1 MNLHLKEAALAVFL
15 LPAALLLTVT
25 ISCSKKTMPTR
36 TQGALGTVCS
46 INAFDDASE
55 GLYDELF
62 ARLNEIDERFSA
74 TRRDSDISRVNAQAG
89 IKAVAVH
96 RDVYYVVQTALN
108 FAQKTDGAFDP
119 TVGPLV
125 KLWGINTA
133 DARVPS
139 QEEIDAV
146 LPLVDWRMV
155 QMDPGDGETSKK
167 IFLLQKG
174 MSLDLGGIAK
184 GYAADEMARILGEH
198 GVGQAIVNL
207 GGNVYAYGSKKDGSN
222 WRVAV
227 KNPQEPLGK
236 EALAINFAQ
245 SNSVVTSGA
254 YERFFEKDGVRYH
267 HIINPKT
274 GYPEQNNIGS
284 VTIVSRSS
292 IQADA
297 LSTAAYILGPTEYFK
312 IERTAALFI
321 LGDKSIKASL
331 QLAGNVEVLDGS
343 FSNIVFR

>member
-1 MNLHLKEAALAVFL
+1 MKLNFKEVSFFATVLFAAV
-15 LPAALLLTVT
+15 AAF
-25 ISCSKKTMPTR
+25 SCSKKTIPTR
-36 TQGALGTVCS
+36 TQSALGTICS

-55 GLYDELF
+55 DLYDELF
-62 ARLNEIDERFSA
+62 NRLNEIDDRFSA
-74 TRRDSDISRVNAQAG
+74 KKRDSDVSRVNAQAG

-108 FAQKTDGAFDP
+108 FAEKTKGAFDP

-125 KLWGINTA
+125 QLWGINTEN
-133 DARVPS
+133 ARVPS
-139 QEEIDAV
+139 QEEIDAL
-146 LPLVDWRMV
+146 LPLVNWKNV

-198 GVGQAIVNL
+198 NVRQAIVNL
-207 GGNVYAYGSKKDGSN
+207 GGNVYAYGSKKNGEN
-222 WRVAV
+222 WKVAV
-227 KNPQEPLGK
+227 KNPLNPE
-236 EALAINFAQ
+236 EYDAIVVNFEQ

-254 YERFFEKDGVRYH
+254 YERFFEKDGIRYH

-274 GYPEQNNIGS
+274 GFPEQNNVAS

-292 IQADA
+292 IEADA
-297 LSTAAYILGPTEYFK
+297 LSTAAYIMGPVEYFK
-312 IERTAALFI
+312 LERTAALFV
-321 LGDKSIKASL
+321 LKDKSIKASL
-331 QLAGNVEVLDGS
+331 QLAGKIDLPNQS